1 MFAELDRRRA
11 LRWIGAGLL
20 SAPALKLI
28 ACDTSQPEA
37 RDADDTRAPGA
48 PEPSEDAQD
57 DEVTALD
64 AAGPD
69 TANADT
75 APEETTSVS
84 GWATGGTA
92 AMTARASYPNPFAGA
107 GGTSCELQCQ
117 TTIGPCHTTSPLRS
131 DISDGWDGL
140 PVRLSLRL
148 VDADCRPLAGSIVE
162 VWHTNPAG
170 VYSGRI
176 NPMCNS
182 AEADRAAQYFRGYQV
197 SDADGRVDFDTCLP
211 GWYRGRVVHIH
222 YRVMSG
228 AYDAA
233 DSAAAV
239 VVSQLF
245 FASDLVASI
254 FDREPIYADFGQ
266 PDTTLATD
274 NVIGG
279 ERDLDRYLLDTTRA
293 SDGAMI
299 ASKTLVVRTG
309 AGANCTL

>member
-1 MFAELDRRRA
+1 MSAELDRRRA

-28 ACDTSQPEA
+28 ACDTSRPA
-37 RDADDTRAPGA
+37 AADDTRAPDA
-48 PEPSEDAQD
+48 PEANEDA
-57 DEVTALD
+57 LD
-64 AAGPD
+64 GETIASDVAAPD
-69 TANADT
+69 TASADA
-75 APEETTSVS
+75 APGETTSGS

-92 AMTARASYPNPFAGA
+92 AMTARASYPNPFAGTS
-107 GGTSCELQCQ
+107 GTSCELQCQ
-117 TTIGPCHTTSPLRS
+117 TTLGPCHTTSPLRL

-148 VDADCRPLAGSIVE
+148 VDADCRALAGSIVE
-162 VWHTNPAG
+162 VWHTSPAG

-176 NPMCNS
+176 NPMCN
-182 AEADRAAQYFRGYQV
+182 ADEADRAAQYFRGYQV
-197 SDADGRVDFDTCLP
+197 SDADGRVDFDTCFP

-266 PDTTLATD
+266 PDTTLAND

-279 ERDLDRYLLDTTRA
+279 ERDLGRYLLDTTRA

-299 ASKTLVVRTG
+299 ASKTLVVRTD
-309 AGANCTL
+309 ASANCTL